1 MDTPV
6 GELLARRRDKG
17 APNGLEAPAPAGT
30 VRSPPASPPSPRVVL
45 SGGSTAGARAL
56 DDEPNFYDIGTA
68 TPGLTGKGV
77 VLRSTPASVYRR
89 RVIGFGCLGLLVVI
103 TTGATIIALGSG
115 SASSSSTVPP
125 HLPSPLPPPS
135 PTPSLLLP
143 PPALPLAPSPPPSPP
158 PPHPPQSFAT
168 TTTVAIDVTAVD
180 LSTLQVSSLISS
192 VAATATAAAS
202 STDTVVVE
210 VVQTSTVARTL
221 PAGKTAD

>member
-77 VLRSTPASVYRR
+77 VLRSTPASVYRAEGHR
-89 RVIGFGCLGLLVVI
+89 LGCLGLLVVI

-135 PTPSLLLP
+135 PTPSLP
-143 PPALPLAPSPPPSPP
+143 SAARPAAGAVTTAL
-158 PPHPPQSFAT
+158 AT
-168 TTTVAIDVTAVD
+168 T
-180 LSTLQVSSLISS
+180 SSS
-192 VAATATAAAS
+192 AS
-202 STDTVVVE
+202 ELRHHNDRRHRCDGRRPLYPSGVLAH
-210 VVQTSTVARTL
+210 QQRRHRHRRRL
-221 PAGKTAD
+221 LHRYRRC